1 MHKLTRKKEFFM
13 VTNSSL
19 DNLLERIGEM
29 IYTLRQQKG
38 EKLDSVSQSIGISHT
53 VLSQVEHGRY
63 KPLSFKL
70 LEKIAAYYNKS
81 VVDIISS

>member
-1 MHKLTRKKEFFM
+1 MA
-13 VTNSSL
+13 TNSSL
-19 DNLLERIGEM
+19 ENLLVRIGEV
-29 IYTLRQQKG
+29 IYSLRQQKG

-63 KPLSFKL
+63 KALSFQL

-81 VVDIISS
+81 VGEVISS